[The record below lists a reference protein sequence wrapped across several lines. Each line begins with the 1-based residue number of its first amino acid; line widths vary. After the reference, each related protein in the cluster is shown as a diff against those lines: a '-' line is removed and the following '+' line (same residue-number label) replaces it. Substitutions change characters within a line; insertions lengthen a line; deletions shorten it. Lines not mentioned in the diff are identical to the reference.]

1 MKRLKGPELK
11 MPDLK
16 APDLKVPPFLADVY
30 YDLRE
35 RRLLPVVAL
44 VAVAIVAMPFLL
56 GGGEEPMPVETP
68 EQAAESVRL
77 EVEDGSAL
85 TVVEANP
92 GLRDY
97 RKRLRA
103 RTPTDPFRQL
113 HTGVPA
119 TSQLKSVGSGAGGG
133 SVTGAPETAIPTAEE
148 GSDNGEA
155 TGSAPASGGPV
166 GSEGKTPSEGSTGS
180 KGGHSGGGGG
190 DEPKDLDGKRF
201 FGFRP
206 DVRFG
211 VAGSEDLNLYE
222 DLALGSLLPKK
233 KPLLVFIGVSESGER
248 AAFDVSPEVTLV
260 RGNGACIGGMQSC
273 RLLFLREDEAVDL
286 LTESAGR
293 TFRLKIESI
302 DFVEVDVPKQAT
314 GSGSASGSRQP
325 RSLGFDQN
333 FSK

>member
-1 MKRLKGPELK
+1 MRRLKGPELK
-11 MPDLK
+11 MPK
-16 APDLKVPPFLADVY
+16 VKVPPFAADVY

-35 RRLLPVVAL
+35 RRLLPVLVL
-44 VAVAIVAMPFLL
+44 VAVAVLAAPFLL
-56 GGGEEPMPVETP
+56 GGSEEALPAETP
-68 EQAAESVRL
+68 EQAAASVRL
-77 EVEDGSAL
+77 ETEDGSAL
-85 TVVEANP
+85 TVVESKP

-97 RKRLRA
+97 RKRLRG

-119 TSQLKSVGSGAGGG
+119 TSQLKSIGVTSGGDS
-133 SVTGAPETAIPTAEE
+133 SVPGAPETPPPAVEE
-148 GSDNGEA
+148 GGDGGGA
-155 TGSAPASGGPV
+155 AGSAPPTSGSDGA
-166 GSEGKTPSEGSTGS
+166 GGKTGSPGSTDGGAGS
-180 KGGHSGGGGG
+180 G
-190 DEPKDLDGKRF
+190 DPKRSVDPDGRHL

-211 VAGSEDLNLYE
+211 VAGSGDLNLFE

-248 AAFDVSPEVTLV
+248 TAFDVSPEVTLV

-293 TFRLKIESI
+293 AFRLKVESI

-325 RSLGFDQN
+325 RSLGLDQN

>member
-11 MPDLK
+11 MPDV
-16 APDLKVPPFLADVY
+16 KVPPFLADVY

-44 VAVAIVAMPFLL
+44 VVVAIAATPFLL
-56 GGGEEPMPVETP
+56 GGSEESMPAETP
-68 EQAAESVRL
+68 EQAAESVRM
-77 EVEDGSAL
+77 EIEDDSAL
-85 TVVEANP
+85 AVVEAKP

-97 RKRLRA
+97 RKRLRG

-119 TSQLKSVGSGAGGG
+119 TSKLKSLGVGSG
-133 SVTGAPETAIPTAEE
+133 
-148 GSDNGEA
+148 
-155 TGSAPASGGPV
+155 GSADGAAETSASPL
-166 GSEGKTPSEGSTGS
+166 EE
-180 KGGHSGGGGG
+180 GG
-190 DEPKDLDGKRF
+190 DEGKAAGPPSNSGGSAGAEAKTDTGGKADTGKRESDGPDDFDGKRLY
-201 FGFRP
+201 GFRP

-211 VAGSEDLNLYE
+211 VAGSGDLKQYD

-233 KPLLVFIGVSESGER
+233 QPLLVFIGVSENGKR

-260 RGNGACIGGMQSC
+260 RGNGSCIGGKRNCQ
-273 RLLFLREDEAVDL
+273 LLFLNEGEAVDL
-286 LTESAGR
+286 LTESASR

-302 DFVEVDVPKQAT
+302 DFVELDLPPK
-314 GSGSASGSRQP
+314 SERASGSRAAGSRRGLTP
-325 RSLGFDQN
+325 GFPQN

>member
-11 MPDLK
+11 MSALKRPDV
-16 APDLKVPPFLADVY
+16 KVPPFLADVY

-35 RRLLPVVAL
+35 RRLLPVLAL
-44 VAVAIVAMPFLL
+44 VVVAIAAVPFLL
-56 GGGEEPMPVETP
+56 SGSEEPMPVETP

-77 EVEDGSAL
+77 EIEDDSAL
-85 TVVEANP
+85 TVVESSP

-97 RKRLRA
+97 RRRLKG

-119 TSQLKSVGSGAGGG
+119 TSQLKSVEVSTVSSGSSGSTGG
-133 SVTGAPETAIPTAEE
+133 SVTETTESVTEVE
-148 GSDNGEA
+148 GP
-155 TGSAPASGGPV
+155 GS
-166 GSEGKTPSEGSTGS
+166 STGTGTAPS
-180 KGGHSGGGGG
+180 PGGGGSG
-190 DEPKDLDGKRF
+190 DGGPKGGGSSGKSTDGDGVDPDGMRF

-211 VAGSEDLNLYE
+211 VAGSGDLNLYE

-286 LTESAGR
+286 LTEEAGR
-293 TFRLKIESI
+293 TFRLKVESI
-302 DFVEVDVPKQAT
+302 DFVEVDVPKQA
-314 GSGSASGSRQP
+314 SGSSSAAGSTQP
-325 RSLGFDQN
+325 RSLGLDQN